1 MYIFHSSNLF
11 SINFLFHLLTVLFS
25 FILLLLFIFFSFS
38 FNIYIFPSYS
48 IRIIIIFLDRNQLV
62 RWFNLYYYNSSF
74 YPFISKI
81 WNFQL
86 FSSFGR
92 KKIWGKQSRKQLIKW
107 NHPSNQNIPYFFNER
122 NRIRIACMQKELYNR
137 KTHEL
142 VSQAI
147 SKVLT
152 TGKVKRIE
160 MEEAFLLPEV
170 TQQIYDVMTINL
182 NIDPVYITDRIS
194 WHLGAPFPD
203 SINLI
208 VKEYKMA
215 RNLNP
220 IRIIV
225 LGPPASGKTR
235 VARYLVDHY
244 DIHYIH
250 VSSLIENTIAELVSM
265 IFKRKIIEKY

>member
-1 MYIFHSSNLF
+1 
-11 SINFLFHLLTVLFS
+11 
-25 FILLLLFIFFSFS
+25 
-38 FNIYIFPSYS
+38 
-48 IRIIIIFLDRNQLV
+48 
-62 RWFNLYYYNSSF
+62 
-74 YPFISKI
+74 
-81 WNFQL
+81 
-86 FSSFGR
+86 
-92 KKIWGKQSRKQLIKW
+92 
-107 NHPSNQNIPYFFNER
+107 
-122 NRIRIACMQKELYNR
+122 MQKELYNR

-208 VKEYKMA
+208 VKEYKIA

>member
-1 MYIFHSSNLF
+1 MH
-11 SINFLFHLLTVLFS
+11 
-25 FILLLLFIFFSFS
+25 
-38 FNIYIFPSYS
+38 
-48 IRIIIIFLDRNQLV
+48 
-62 RWFNLYYYNSSF
+62 
-74 YPFISKI
+74 
-81 WNFQL
+81 
-86 FSSFGR
+86 
-92 KKIWGKQSRKQLIKW
+92 
-107 NHPSNQNIPYFFNER
+107 
-122 NRIRIACMQKELYNR
+122 NR

-160 MEEAFLLPEV
+160 MEEAFLLPEI

-194 WHLGAPFPD
+194 WHVGASFPD

-208 VKEYKMA
+208 VKEYKTA

-244 DIHYIH
+244 EIHYIH
-250 VSSLIENTIAELVSM
+250 VKSLIEDTIAELVSM
-265 IFKRKIIEKY
+265 ISRGKTNKITKWEREEKYTENIVFSRKYENANFRFIEKCDLIFDSSRRRKSTKRQC

>member
-1 MYIFHSSNLF
+1 MKS
-11 SINFLFHLLTVLFS
+11 
-25 FILLLLFIFFSFS
+25 
-38 FNIYIFPSYS
+38 P
-48 IRIIIIFLDRNQLV
+48 
-62 RWFNLYYYNSSF
+62 
-74 YPFISKI
+74 K
-81 WNFQL
+81 
-86 FSSFGR
+86 
-92 KKIWGKQSRKQLIKW
+92 
-107 NHPSNQNIPYFFNER
+107 SNQNIPYFFNER

-220 IRIIV
+220 IRIIIIF
-225 LGPPASGKTR
+225 LDRNQLIRWFNLYYYNSSFYTSISKIWNFQLFSSFGRKKIWGKQ
-235 VARYLVDHY
+235 
-244 DIHYIH
+244 
-250 VSSLIENTIAELVSM
+250 S
-265 IFKRKIIEKY
+265 RK

>member
-1 MYIFHSSNLF
+1 
-11 SINFLFHLLTVLFS
+11 
-25 FILLLLFIFFSFS
+25 
-38 FNIYIFPSYS
+38 
-48 IRIIIIFLDRNQLV
+48 
-62 RWFNLYYYNSSF
+62 
-74 YPFISKI
+74 
-81 WNFQL
+81 
-86 FSSFGR
+86 
-92 KKIWGKQSRKQLIKW
+92 
-107 NHPSNQNIPYFFNER
+107 
-122 NRIRIACMQKELYNR
+122 MQKECIIER
-137 KTHEL
+137 THEL

-152 TGKVKRIE
+152 TGKVKKIE
-160 MEEAFLLPEV
+160 MEEAFLLPEI

-194 WHLGAPFPD
+194 WHFGAPFPD
-203 SINLI
+203 NINLI
-208 VKEYKMA
+208 VKEYKTT

-250 VSSLIENTIAELVSM
+250 VKSLIENTIAELVSM
-265 IFKRKIIEKY
+265 MQKKKKKKYREYRKRQATEFSRRYKNMNLIEFEKMI

>member
-1 MYIFHSSNLF
+1 MRQAITEI
-11 SINFLFHLLTVLFS
+11 INQMKS
-25 FILLLLFIFFSFS
+25 
-38 FNIYIFPSYS
+38 P
-48 IRIIIIFLDRNQLV
+48 
-62 RWFNLYYYNSSF
+62 
-74 YPFISKI
+74 K
-81 WNFQL
+81 
-86 FSSFGR
+86 
-92 KKIWGKQSRKQLIKW
+92 
-107 NHPSNQNIPYFFNER
+107 SNQNIPYFFNER